1 MEDVGVE
8 EGGISGRVVREA
20 SSKVTLA
27 RGPYDVQ
34 REHSRKE
41 QCHDPETRT
50 RFTCSMTSK
59 EAGESE
65 KVRKEEGWAGR
76 SGREPR
82 DQDGAACGVAG

>member
-1 MEDVGVE
+1 M
-8 EGGISGRVVREA
+8 VRKA
-20 SSKVTLA
+20 SSKVMLG

-34 REHSRKE
+34 RGHSRKE

-50 RFTCSMTSK
+50 RFTCLMTSK

-82 DQDGAACGVAG
+82 DQDGVAGGVAG